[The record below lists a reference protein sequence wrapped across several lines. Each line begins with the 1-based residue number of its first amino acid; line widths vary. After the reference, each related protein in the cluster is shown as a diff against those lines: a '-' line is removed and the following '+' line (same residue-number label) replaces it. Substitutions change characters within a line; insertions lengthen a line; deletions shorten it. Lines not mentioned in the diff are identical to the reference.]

1 MQFLSTINQDL
12 QLLLI
17 AISALIFGSF
27 ASFITYRLGNSKNL
41 LAPRSICLNCGCKL
55 RFWNL
60 IPLFSYLIQR
70 GKCSNCQAK
79 ISLRYPAIELSFL
92 ISFLIV
98 YFALKGEIN
107 LTMLLYFAITAV
119 LISISTI
126 DLEHYF
132 IPDSLQYILAILVIA
147 LLINVGG
154 QHAAITNLKS
164 AAIYTIF
171 GIALWAFFY
180 YAGGLEAIGI
190 DDIKFLFIAGLFLG
204 EKNFLTFI
212 ILTGFFGLTF
222 GALWQKIKKDE
233 TFPFAPALCL
243 AFFVT
248 MLFNKKIHFIDFV
261 GSLLFFQN
269 F

>member
-1 MQFLSTINQDL
+1 MQFLSTINQNH

-17 AISALIFGSF
+17 ALSALIFGSF

-41 LAPRSICLNCGCKL
+41 LAQRSICVNCGCKL
-55 RFWNL
+55 KIWNL
-60 IPLFSYLIQR
+60 IPLFSYIIQK

-92 ISFLIV
+92 IGFLIV
-98 YFALKGEIN
+98 YFALGREIN
-107 LTMLLYFAITAV
+107 LAMLLYFAITAL

-132 IPDSLQYILAILVIA
+132 IPDLLQYILAILVIA
-147 LLINVGG
+147 LLLKLGG
-154 QHAAITNLKS
+154 QNAAIANLKS

-180 YAGGLEAIGI
+180 YAGGLEAIGV
-190 DDIKFLFIAGLFLG
+190 DDIKFLFIAGLLLG
-204 EKNFLTFI
+204 EKSFLTFT

-222 GALWQKIKKDE
+222 GGLWQKIKKDQ

-248 MLFNKKIHFIDFV
+248 MLFNKKIHVVDFL
-261 GSLLFFQN
+261 GSLLFFQA